1 MVRKQTV
8 KNMRGGVSEPE
19 QATIPIET
27 KSFSNG
33 ATDPSEDAANAANA
47 SNDKLAELNQLSG
60 GAYRHRIRGLKM
72 RGGSDEPPP
81 GQMKAVTVDSPIR
94 EVTTGPFGT
103 ANQVTENQITINQ
116 GMADTKYDNVQGGGV
131 QKKKRY
137 ISKSRKLMSR
147 RKSKMNRAKRARK
160 TFKKHGNR
168 MNRKARVTKRR

>member
-1 MVRKQTV
+1 
-8 KNMRGGVSEPE
+8 MRGGVSDLEG
-19 QATIPIET
+19 ATTPIES
-27 KSFSNG
+27 KPFSNG
-33 ATDPSEDAANAANA
+33 ATDPAEDAANAADA

-60 GAYRHRIRGLKM
+60 GAYRHRIRRLKM
-72 RGGSDEPPP
+72 RGGSDAPPP
-81 GQMKAVTVDSPIR
+81 GQLKAVTVDSPIR

-131 QKKKRY
+131 QKKKRH

-147 RKSKMNRAKRARK
+147 RKSKMNRTKRARK
-160 TFKKHGNR
+160 TVKKHGNR